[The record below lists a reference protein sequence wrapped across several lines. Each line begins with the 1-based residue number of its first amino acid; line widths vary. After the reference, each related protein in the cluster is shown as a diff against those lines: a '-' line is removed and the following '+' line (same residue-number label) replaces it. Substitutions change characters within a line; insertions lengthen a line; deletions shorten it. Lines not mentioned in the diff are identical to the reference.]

1 MAVNCDSVLMGP
13 LDHSSLK
20 LSFNVP
26 TMLKAALPYCGPFSR
41 SEVP

>member
-1 MAVNCDSVLMGP
+1 MAVNRDSVLMGP

-26 TMLKAALPYCGPFSR
+26 TMTQSRVTILRPFF
-41 SEVP
+41 PI

>member
-1 MAVNCDSVLMGP
+1 MAVNRDSVLMGP

-26 TMLKAALPYCGPFSR
+26 TIAERRVTILRPFFLL
-41 SEVP
+41 

>member
-1 MAVNCDSVLMGP
+1 MAVNCESVLMGP
-13 LDHSSLK
+13 LEHSSLK

-26 TMLKAALPYCGPFSR
+26 TMMKPALPYCGLFSR

>member
-13 LDHSSLK
+13 PDHSSLK

-26 TMLKAALPYCGPFSR
+26 TIAESRVTILRLFFSL
-41 SEVP
+41 

>member
-26 TMLKAALPYCGPFSR
+26 TIAEAALPYCGPFSR